1 MLKAMFPEEYFDVR
15 FSTKN
20 GTYHHVYTKKP
31 GKSVIEGVLTSIIQ
45 EVLLHRLN
53 HYRYEMKLFL

>member
-1 MLKAMFPEEYFDVR
+1 MLKAMFPEEFFEVR

-31 GKSVIEGVLTSIIQ
+31 GKTSIEGVLASIIQ
-45 EVLLHRLN
+45 EVGITITFS
-53 HYRYEMKLFL
+53 YW